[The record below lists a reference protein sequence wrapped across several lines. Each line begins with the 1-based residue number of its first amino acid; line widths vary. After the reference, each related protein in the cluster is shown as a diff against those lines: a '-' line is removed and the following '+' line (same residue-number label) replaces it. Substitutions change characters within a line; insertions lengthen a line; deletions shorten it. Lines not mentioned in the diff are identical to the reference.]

1 MKKKIASIVIASAVL
16 FGTGIGVVAKEAGKE
31 QTNVIETN
39 ALAEN
44 GTTVTEGNI
53 STDTT
58 DNNATTDTTKPAE
71 ATTDNNDEANITV
84 VDGNNGSSTEQQ
96 DHQQH
101 QNDDS
106 NNVNTGAG
114 NNVNS
119 NISTNTVESNASTAI
134 STNVEE
140 SVKYGEFIYNGVHVN
155 INSKD
160 DVVSKLGNGY
170 VMEDLAVNADR
181 LTAHT
186 ADFYYYNFGPDPNS
200 MKDSD
205 MYLTYC
211 KDNGESDIYDTIIF
225 SDKVVLAN
233 GIKVGDDINFVK
245 KTMGKPSFED
255 SKEGYLDMR
264 YKTEAVTYYFSF
276 KDGKVASI
284 IISNNKLE
292 NRYCPSEEY

>member
-101 QNDDS
+101 QNDGS
-106 NNVNTGAG
+106 SNVNTGAG